1 MKILDHKFFVSYNQL
16 GKDVLQEVFLF
27 LQDLLKRFVEMLLW
41 VICVYT
47 LNLNCGVI

>member
-27 LQDLLKRFVEMLLW
+27 LQDVLLKYF
-41 VICVYT
+41 
-47 LNLNCGVI
+47 CGSFAFIPLILTVA

>member
-16 GKDVLQEVFLF
+16 GEDVLQEVFLF
-27 LQDLLKRFVEMLLW
+27 LQDRFIEMLLW
-41 VICVYT
+41 VIYVYT